1 VNRDADRVRE
11 YAHGLY
17 KAATE
22 SWLAQLGR
30 VSDGLKANPAL
41 RLALDDPATE
51 FTDKVARLAILL
63 PADTDREVR
72 SFLSLLISRNEI
84 KLLDRIIDEFE
95 RQVKGG
101 VAPLVAE
108 ITAAVAL
115 TAEER
120 ATLEQ
125 RIRAGYGPDVQFK
138 YTVNPEILGGLIIR
152 VGDKI
157 LDGSVATRLSRLR
170 EQIVAAL

>member
-1 VNRDADRVRE
+1 VIRDADRAHG
-11 YAHGLY
+11 YAQGLY

-22 SWLAQLGR
+22 SWLAQLGQ
-30 VSDGLKANPAL
+30 VSQGLRADPAL
-41 RLALDDPATE
+41 RVALDDPATE
-51 FTDKVARLAILL
+51 FTDKVARLATLL
-63 PADTDREVR
+63 PADADKEVR
-72 SFLSLLISRNEI
+72 NFLSLLISRNEV

-95 RQVKGG
+95 RRVKGG

-125 RIRAGYGPDVQFK
+125 RIRASYGPDVQFK
-138 YTVNPEILGGLIIR
+138 YTVNPEILGGLVIR

-157 LDGSVATRLSRLR
+157 LDGSVATKLSRLR
-170 EQIVAAL
+170 EQIIAAL